1 MGKFIRIQR
10 VNHVKFCISEAAM
23 KSRMS
28 EEHAKEVDE
37 LKQFYES
44 KVSEMEDQIRSLQHE
59 AGGLPTSSEKER
71 DYVRKTTMLTAISDT
86 EESPPSSPRR
96 TDVYEVQLKTL
107 EDRLKDRDKL
117 IDELKK
123 RLEAE
128 TASAE
133 DLHGQ
138 LLDSNNKLCEFEDSL
153 KARSEELD
161 ELKAA
166 LIEKDSKINS
176 LENEKAEMEEKGEK
190 DGEGNSIAELKRKI
204 SKLEEEL
211 SVSKEAEN
219 KIRQEINQMNSQ
231 HLEAIMALKQE
242 METINKNKIEELES
256 EFKIKLEQLDK
267 NGKEI
272 PSKDIDEFDKQ
283 KAELDRLRQSE
294 AELRERLE
302 SKEDSHEKQLSELT
316 EKYEQKLR
324 DSLVSST
331 VTLDSRTSTT
341 SVEPDSRTSTLE
353 SEIVTE
359 LKVVPMTATRE
370 AGSPIPS
377 RKTEES
383 GEVDRDVIEAAIR
396 AEILVEYEQS
406 VDKLKTEYE
415 DRITELNTKLQSY
428 ETQGAETVSVIDSES
443 VPSKVESSI
452 REKLQ
457 AELVKE
463 YKEKLQNVTEDYES
477 KLKHL
482 REQIDTKSK
491 ESESA
496 ISSSKDDE
504 VKPSG
509 SESPVKSP
517 TENSPSKIP
526 KEYEGFVSTIRK
538 DYEDKIVALQTE
550 IAHYKSSSVPS
561 PMSPKHKEPDSQ
573 TVVKEI
579 KLTADAGQDI
589 DPQTVKLRQEIRESV
604 SSEFEST
611 IENLKSDYEKQ
622 LEDLNNKLTSLLKD
636 KPEYVEI
643 ETKIREELSKEH
655 EEELSSRQN
664 EYESKLSELKEKLEK
679 AASEKTS
686 AEQKVKADMFVWHE
700 ELTTQMKKK
709 HEDNIA
715 QINKEYEEKMDLLR
729 EEMQEEFDAER
740 DKVIRQHKQDIMDYE
755 DRYENLLEGRYC
767 LLFVFSKS

>member
-1 MGKFIRIQR
+1 
-10 VNHVKFCISEAAM
+10 M

-28 EEHAKEVDE
+28 EEHAKEVDK

-59 AGGLPTSSEKER
+59 AGGLPTPSEKER

-107 EDRLKDRDKL
+107 EDKLKDRDKL

-256 EFKIKLEQLDK
+256 EFKIKLEELDK

-272 PSKDIDEFDKQ
+272 PSKDIDEYDKQ

-294 AELRERLE
+294 AELREQLE
-302 SKEDSHEKQLSELT
+302 SKEDSHEKQMSELT

-341 SVEPDSRTSTLE
+341 SIEPDSRTSTIEPDSKTSTLE

-359 LKVVPMTATRE
+359 LTVVPKTVTRE
-370 AGSPIPS
+370 AGSPITS

-383 GEVDRDVIEAAIR
+383 GKVDRDVIEAAIR
-396 AEILVEYEQS
+396 AEILMEYEQS

-428 ETQGAETVSVIDSES
+428 ETQGAETVSVIESES

-452 REKLQ
+452 REKLR
-457 AELVKE
+457 AELAKE

-496 ISSSKDDE
+496 TSSSKDDE
-504 VKPSG
+504 AVPSG
-509 SESPVKSP
+509 SETPVRSP
-517 TENSPSKIP
+517 TEKSPSKIP

-561 PMSPKHKEPDSQ
+561 PLSPKHKEPDSQ

-579 KLTADAGQDI
+579 RLTADAGQDI

-643 ETKIREELSKEH
+643 ETKIREELSQEH

-755 DRYENLLEGRYC
+755 DRYENLLEGRY
-767 LLFVFSKS
+767 SHWIGKNRKRS